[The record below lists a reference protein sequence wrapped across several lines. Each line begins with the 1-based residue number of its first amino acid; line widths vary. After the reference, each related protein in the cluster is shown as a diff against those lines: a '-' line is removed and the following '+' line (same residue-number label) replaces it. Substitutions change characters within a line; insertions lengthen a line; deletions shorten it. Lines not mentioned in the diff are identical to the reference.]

1 MAEGKDGKVVNLF
14 TRQTIRQPSADAQNV
29 DSGGTPITPDLEVS
43 ESEND
48 DAAFYKTHHD
58 LVTRA
63 VTEAGTIEKM
73 ISRIQGFSRNE
84 RNIGI
89 RLQGLRETPLSALC
103 ESLTRSTQSMW
114 KEKPSYY
121 LAVIAELSHRIDT
134 MHRSTPGTERE
145 RATSDALFTMSN
157 HVRVLSARR
166 QTDTITE
173 YIMDECGIQ
182 PNHAEMALHQS
193 IVSRHTLSQLCD
205 LMLDSSKDDWAS
217 RPNFFGAVITV
228 LDERLSAVRE
238 ILLQGKNDEEDRDV

>member
-1 MAEGKDGKVVNLF
+1 MAEGKDGKVVSLF
-14 TRQTIRQPSADAQNV
+14 TRETIRQPNATAQRM
-29 DSGGTPITPDLEVS
+29 DSRDVPSTPEIAAS

-48 DAAFYKTHHD
+48 DATFYKTQHD
-58 LVTRA
+58 LVARA

-89 RLQGLRETPLSALC
+89 RLQGLKETPLSALC
-103 ESLTRSTQSMW
+103 ESLTSSTQSMW

-134 MHRSTPGTERE
+134 MHRTTSGTEKE

-157 HVRVLSARR
+157 HQRVLRARDN
-166 QTDTITE
+166 TDVITV

-182 PNHAEMALHQS
+182 PNHAEMALHQA

-205 LMLDSSKDDWAS
+205 LMLDSSKSDWAS

-238 ILLQGKNDEEDRDV
+238 ILLQGKNDEEERDA